1 VVNLGA
7 SKPEFKEHRKVS
19 KMERKKL
26 SMDELNRLTPEEYKG
41 MEKTPLILILDNVR
55 SLNNVGSA
63 FRTADAFRIEKIY
76 LCGITGTPP
85 HREINKT
92 ALGATESVSW
102 EYVEATLDAIKIL
115 HREGYEIISLE
126 QVSHSTLLHHF
137 NPSPQKKYA
146 LIFGNEVFGVE
157 EDVLLASD
165 HVIEIPQIGTKHSL
179 NISVSI
185 GISLWDFISKMGILD
200 LPPKKD
206 LG

>member
-1 VVNLGA
+1 
-7 SKPEFKEHRKVS
+7 
-19 KMERKKL
+19 
-26 SMDELNRLTPEEYKG
+26 MDELNRLTPEEYKG

-102 EYVEATLDAIKIL
+102 EYMEFTLDVIKML

-165 HVIEIPQIGTKHSL
+165 HVVEIPQIGTKHSL

-200 LPPKKD
+200 LTLNRKVD
-206 LG
+206 